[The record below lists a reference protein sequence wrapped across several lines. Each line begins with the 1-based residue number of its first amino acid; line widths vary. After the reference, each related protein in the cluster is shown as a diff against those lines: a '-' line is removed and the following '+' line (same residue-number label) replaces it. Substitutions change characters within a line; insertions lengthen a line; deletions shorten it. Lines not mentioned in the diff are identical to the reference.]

1 MNFGQNKMDDCL
13 ATCQAVCARATRH
26 NSGNWPFL
34 QAKACYIISAVY
46 RQAKQFDV
54 ANEYMEKSSEVLV
67 FVIGYKTVFFFLK
80 GKIYAM
86 MHFFCRKML
95 NVTVRAQ
102 LNKNELAIPFFLFA
116 WSKK

>member
-67 FVIGYKTVFFFLK
+67 FAIGYKTVFFF
-80 GKIYAM
+80 
-86 MHFFCRKML
+86 
-95 NVTVRAQ
+95 
-102 LNKNELAIPFFLFA
+102 
-116 WSKK
+116 